1 MTSYLSNVLT
11 EKVNDA
17 SETFEC
23 SVEQLEKLAF
33 AISRVAKSFDADT
46 GIIEVSSTCYIVDI
60 KNKSPQTIAEM
71 NHVLADAVCND
82 PVLDSLNLTARFSPE
97 RTLHW

>member
-33 AISRVAKSFDADT
+33 AISRVAK
-46 GIIEVSSTCYIVDI
+46 
-60 KNKSPQTIAEM
+60 
-71 NHVLADAVCND
+71 
-82 PVLDSLNLTARFSPE
+82 
-97 RTLHW
+97 